1 MVQRTGDEVNM
12 AGKIITPANLMKKV
26 KEKMSKSEPTTEMEK
41 TKELTSRRSF
51 FSLLWIGL
59 GIIALMEF
67 IGVVS
72 AFLMPRK
79 KRGSAGNLGTLI
91 DAGSVDK
98 FPTESV
104 TAFIRGKFY
113 LCRLE
118 DGGFLAVSRKCTHLG
133 CTVPWSE
140 KEKKFVCPCHAS
152 AFDIRGAVISPPAP
166 RALDVYHLYIENNIV
181 KVDTGKRV
189 KRSGFRTD
197 QVVYAKK
204 A

>member
-1 MVQRTGDEVNM
+1 MVQRTGNEINFAVLIAENGAD
-12 AGKIITPANLMKKV
+12 IIT
-26 KEKMSKSEPTTEMEK
+26 MSKPKKEHKMNE
-41 TKELTSRRSF
+41 TKQLPSRRSF
-51 FSLLWIGL
+51 FTLIWIGL
-59 GIIALMEF
+59 GFVAFIEF
-67 IGVVS
+67 IGIVT
-72 AFLMPRK
+72 AFILPRK
-79 KRGSAGNLGTLI
+79 KKAKTGHFGAII
-91 DAGSVDK
+91 DVGPVDK
-98 FPTESV
+98 FPKESV

-133 CTVPWSE
+133 CTVPWSDT
-140 KEKKFVCPCHAS
+140 EKKFVCPCHAS
-152 AFDIRGAVISPPAP
+152 AFDITGEVISPPAP

-181 KVDTGKRV
+181 KVDTGKRI

>member
-1 MVQRTGDEVNM
+1 MSQSEP
-12 AGKIITPANLMKKV
+12 I
-26 KEKMSKSEPTTEMEK
+26 KEKEK
-41 TKELTSRRSF
+41 TKEQTSRRSF
-51 FSLLWIGL
+51 FSILWIAL
-59 GIIALMEF
+59 GIVALVEF
-67 IGVVS
+67 IGIVG
-72 AFLMPRK
+72 AFLMPSK
-79 KRGSAGNLGTLI
+79 KRGNAGNLGTLI

-98 FPTESV
+98 FPKESV

-189 KRSGFRTD
+189 KRSGFHTD
-197 QVVYAKK
+197 QVVYPKK